1 MEVAANCLTAA
12 GRPSARSLSCS
23 TTSDIMVRAIF
34 EEELGLPYKSPSDDD
49 DVPAVEAPRGGV
61 AEGGRFEETK
71 P

>member
-1 MEVAANCLTAA
+1 MLD
-12 GRPSARSLSCS
+12 
-23 TTSDIMVRAIF
+23 DIMVRAIF